1 MLAVL
6 WWYDKHAQHNP
17 LYYSITMMNE
27 WQSAVQNDKLNLSHY
42 LKMQPMKTKQ
52 IKLLIDILRNA
63 VCQLN

>member
-27 WQSAVQNDKLNLSHY
+27 WQSAVQNDKLWIY
-42 LKMQPMKTKQ
+42 L
-52 IKLLIDILRNA
+52 II
-63 VCQLN
+63 